1 MTNATNNNIENL
13 TAEFIYNEIA
23 NLIEGTLLNKNL
35 LEGVRFNLMEQE
47 IGKVTARIPNPEDN
61 DPARA
66 MLWAK
71 YRAFQQIKRLAVDPT
86 LEQWQFGNA

>member
-23 NLIEGTLLNKNL
+23 NLIEGTLLNTNL

-47 IGKVTARIPNPEDN
+47 IGKDANN
-61 DPARA
+61 
-66 MLWAK
+66 
-71 YRAFQQIKRLAVDPT
+71 
-86 LEQWQFGNA
+86 